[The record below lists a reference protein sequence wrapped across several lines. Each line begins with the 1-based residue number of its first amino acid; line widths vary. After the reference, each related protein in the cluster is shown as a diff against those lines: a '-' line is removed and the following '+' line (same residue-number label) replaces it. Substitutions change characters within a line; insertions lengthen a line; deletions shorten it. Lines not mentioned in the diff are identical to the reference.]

1 MKERKVKWFED
12 EVMVVGN
19 GARFTIPAPPKGS
32 DVESFMIRYG
42 VKQWTSDNFASEKNA
57 SIIAD
62 CIKACFDVIASGKMP
77 ERSRSTVPPTT
88 KIMLIA
94 QEKGLSADEM
104 ALLQKLLSKLA

>member
-19 GARFTIPAPPKGS
+19 GARFTIPTPPKGS

-57 SIIAD
+57 TNIAD
-62 CIKACFDVIASGKMP
+62 CIKACFGMIASGKMP
-77 ERSRSTVPPTT
+77 ERSRTAVPATT
-88 KIMLIA
+88 KIMSMA
-94 QEKGLSADEM
+94 QSKGLSPDEM